1 MLELTTNVQ
10 QLLKQ
15 VEKMQQRQRIT
26 NGCALTLLL
35 LVGLAA
41 MTGQDTRGNR
51 PNAIKEV
58 RASRFVLVDA
68 DGNER
73 AVLGMTPDG
82 GARLSVRGRDG
93 KVSTS
98 VGVDG
103 AGSASLAIVNAE
115 GKAYA
120 SLKFFEQVPQLI
132 LARRPEQPR
141 AGLTVAKDGTARLD
155 LLDARGK
162 LRSSVQVPSGDG
174 DSGLSVYDIHGKLRA
189 TLDVDRDGAPS
200 MTLWDPRQRSR
211 VTVETAKDGSG
222 PGISFFGPHGD
233 YHRVSL
239 ALEDDERP
247 VLSFADKGKKVRLAL
262 GLNQDGAPLIEQ
274 RDKDGKKTRTGP

>member
-1 MLELTTNVQ
+1 MENTLNLQ
-10 QLLKQ
+10 QLQEQ
-15 VEKMQQRQRIT
+15 VRTMQQQQRYT
-26 NGCALTLLL
+26 SVCALVLLL
-35 LVGLAA
+35 LVGLVG
-41 MTGQDTRGNR
+41 MTGQGQSGDRG
-51 PNAIKEV
+51 NAIKEV

-82 GARLSVRGRDG
+82 GARLSVRSRDG

-120 SLKFFEQVPQLI
+120 SLKLVEQVPQLI

-155 LLDARGK
+155 LLDAHGK

-174 DSGLSVYDIHGKLRA
+174 NSGLSVYDIHGKLRA
-189 TLDVDRDGAPS
+189 TLDVDRNGAPS

-222 PGISFFGPHGD
+222 PGISFFGPQLD
-233 YHRVSL
+233 YHRISL

-247 VLSFADKGKKVRLAL
+247 VLSFVDKGEKVRLAL

-274 RDKDGKKTRTGP
+274 RDKDGKKIRTGP